1 MKRSSFRY
9 VAQPDQNKELR
20 IRLRELAA
28 QRPRFGSFRL
38 WLMLRRDGQ
47 RVNHKRVERLYREEG
62 LSLRR
67 KRRKKRVSGLGV
79 VLPAPNWVNQR
90 WSMDFITD
98 TLADGRRFRCL
109 TIVDDFSREC
119 PGLYADTSITG
130 ASVAEILDR
139 LAKTRGLPSGLRTD
153 NGPEFAGTVLDQW
166 AHDRGIQLDFIEP
179 GKPVQNAYIESF
191 NGRLRDEC
199 LNQNLFFDI
208 QDAKRKVESWRLDY
222 NQNRPHSSL
231 GNMTP
236 EEFAKH
242 QEVMAIAL

>member
-1 MKRSSFRY
+1 M
-9 VAQPDQNKELR
+9 
-20 IRLRELAA
+20 
-28 QRPRFGSFRL
+28 
-38 WLMLRRDGQ
+38 
-47 RVNHKRVERLYREEG
+47 
-62 LSLRR
+62 
-67 KRRKKRVSGLGV
+67 
-79 VLPAPNWVNQR
+79 
-90 WSMDFITD
+90 
-98 TLADGRRFRCL
+98 
-109 TIVDDFSREC
+109 DDFSREA

-130 ASVAEILDR
+130 TNVATFLDR
-139 LAKTRGLPSGLRTD
+139 LAQTRGLLSVIRTD

-166 AHDRGIQLDFIEP
+166 AHDRGIRLDFIEP

-242 QEVMAIAL
+242 QQVMDIAS